1 MNLENLDQNGLRA
14 LLRNNPLLIKQLP
27 IERMTP
33 DLVNLAFYT
42 DRRVCSVIP
51 KQAWTPELIMS
62 VYLDKDL
69 HDLRDHSMLNE
80 DIIMDILQMDSEL
93 LISLPDELHTFK
105 ICDYSILHNYNSIT
119 HVNPSFIDHLIKN
132 ALDTRHSNLGGKSRI
147 RSMNDKSLE
156 NKIEELDKLCSK
168 GKNSNIRDN
177 ANRIVLRHLLKM
189 EDRLKIIDICKQN
202 NMPDACKELYGLEAV
217 VKLFGRALP
226 AKRWITTDFDI

>member
-1 MNLENLDQNGLRA
+1 MNFENLDQNGLRA

-80 DIIMDILQMDSEL
+80 DIIMDLLQMDSEL

-105 ICDYSILHNYNSIT
+105 ICDYSILHNYDSISY
-119 HVNPSFIDHLIKN
+119 VNPKFIDQLIKN
-132 ALDTRHSNLGGKSRI
+132 ALDLRHSNLGGKSKI
-147 RSMNDKSLE
+147 RSMNDNSLG

-168 GKNSNIRDN
+168 GKNSNIREN
-177 ANRIVLRHLLKM
+177 ANRIVLKHLLRM
-189 EDRLKIIDICKQN
+189 EDSLLIIEICKQN
-202 NMPDACKELYGLEAV
+202 NLPDACRELYGLETV
-217 VKLFGRALP
+217 IKLFGRVLP